1 MKAVAVDAVDAPSS
15 PYFAQAVEVTGAR
28 RVLYTS
34 GLTPTEGDWVAPEG
48 FAEQARLA
56 WRNLFAQLAAAE
68 MTPDDLVKVTVFL
81 ADRAYR
87 SENADIYDEMLSGR
101 RIAVSTIIAGLV
113 DARWL
118 IEIEAVAAD

>member
-15 PYFAQAVEVTGAR
+15 PYFAQAVEVIGAR

-34 GLTPTEGDWVAPEG
+34 GLTPTQGDWVAPEG

-68 MTPDDLVKVTVFL
+68 MTPDNLVKVTVFL
-81 ADRAYR
+81 ADRSYR

>member
-1 MKAVAVDAVDAPSS
+1 MDARAIDAADAPSS
-15 PYFAQAVEVTGAR
+15 PYFAQAVEVVSAR

-34 GLTPTEGDWVAPEG
+34 GLTPTEGDWVAPED
-48 FAEQARLA
+48 FASQARLA
-56 WRNLFAQLAAAE
+56 WRNLFAQLAAAG
-68 MTPDDLVKVTVFL
+68 MTSDNLVKVTIIL

-87 SENADIYDEMLSGR
+87 GESADIFDAMLAGR

>member
-15 PYFAQAVEVTGAR
+15 PYFAQAVEVTSAR

-34 GLTPTEGDWVAPEG
+34 GLTPTEGDWVAPED
-48 FAEQARLA
+48 FAAQARLA

-68 MTPDDLVKVTVFL
+68 MTPDNLVKVTVFL

-87 SENADIYDEMLSGR
+87 SESADIYDEMLSGR

>member
-1 MKAVAVDAVDAPSS
+1 MKATAVDAVDAPSS
-15 PYFAQAVEVTGAR
+15 PYFAQAVQVVGAR

-34 GLTPTEGDWVAPEG
+34 GLTPTEGDWAAPEG
-48 FAEQARLA
+48 FAAQARLA

-68 MTPDDLVKVTVFL
+68 MTPDNLVKVTVFL

-87 SENADIYDEMLSGR
+87 SESADIYDEMLSGR

>member
-1 MKAVAVDAVDAPSS
+1 MKARPIDSPDAPSS
-15 PYFAQAVEVTGAR
+15 AFFAQAVEVVGAR
-28 RVLYTS
+28 RLLFTS

-48 FAEQARLA
+48 FAAQARLA
-56 WRNLFAQLAAAE
+56 WSNLFAQLAAAG
-68 MTPDDLVKVTVFL
+68 MTPDNLVKVTVIL

-87 SENADIYDEMLSGR
+87 GESADIFDAMLSGR

>member
-68 MTPDDLVKVTVFL
+68 MTPDNLVKVTVFL